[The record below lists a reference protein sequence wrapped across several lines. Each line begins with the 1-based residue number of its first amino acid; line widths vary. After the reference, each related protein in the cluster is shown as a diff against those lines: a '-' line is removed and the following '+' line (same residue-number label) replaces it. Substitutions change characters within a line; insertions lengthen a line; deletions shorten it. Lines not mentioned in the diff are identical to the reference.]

1 MRSMKFSRLM
11 WIGGALP
18 LCLAWTA
25 QAAEA
30 PLGGEARFNKTCS
43 KCHARGLNGAP
54 RLGDKAAWAPLLQ
67 QGQEALTARAWV
79 GIGDM
84 PARGG
89 NPDLALD
96 EFARTVVYMARQS
109 GAKWK
114 DPTAQGLARIE
125 AEAAKL
131 PPPQPK

>member
-1 MRSMKFSRLM
+1 MKEGRSLKWLA
-11 WIGGALP
+11 GVLP
-18 LCLAWTA
+18 LCLAWAA

-30 PLGGEARFNKTCS
+30 PLAGEARFNKTCS

-54 RLGDKAAWAPLLQ
+54 RLGDKAAWAPLLE

-96 EFARTVVYMARQS
+96 EFARTVVFMARQS

>member
-1 MRSMKFSRLM
+1 M
-11 WIGGALP
+11 
-18 LCLAWTA
+18 
-25 QAAEA
+25 
-30 PLGGEARFNKTCS
+30 
-43 KCHARGLNGAP
+43 
-54 RLGDKAAWAPLLQ
+54 
-67 QGQEALTARAWV
+67 TARAWV

-84 PARGG
+84 PSRGG

-96 EFARTVVYMARQS
+96 EFARTVAYMARQS